1 MDMTNDVS
9 FSVSSIG
16 GRTAHYIIK
25 SSVTAQPTA
34 VPTDI
39 PTSMPTSTPD
49 NEPTAEPAQLP
60 TAEPT
65 AVPTRIPTDAPTVTP
80 SKAPQDTPLV
90 APTDV
95 PQNNTPQVLKKGD
108 LIKDKK
114 GRAIYKVT
122 KVKGS
127 RVIVKYHKTL
137 KNKKNIKI
145 PKYMY
150 TKDGIR
156 CKVNGFTNR
165 RRFKKNAVIR
175 VPKEKYRFYYKILK
189 KKKVVL
195 KKI

>member
-1 MDMTNDVS
+1 MTNDVS

-34 VPTDI
+34 APTDI

-65 AVPTRIPTDAPTVTP
+65 AVPTVINDGPTVTP

-127 RVIVKYHKTL
+127 RIIVKYHKTL
-137 KNKKNIKI
+137 KNKRIL
-145 PKYMY
+145 
-150 TKDGIR
+150 
-156 CKVNGFTNR
+156 
-165 RRFKKNAVIR
+165 RFLIHVH
-175 VPKEKYRFYYKILK
+175 
-189 KKKVVL
+189 
-195 KKI
+195 